1 MGLVL
6 LVALMSPASLVAQAP
21 AKLPKANASRLTYD
35 QDGVAYLN
43 IKTKR
48 KTAEGYEDKVHRV
61 PFTGVAFWEE
71 SWGRAE
77 VTYSNGIPHGEV
89 TVVAQ
94 NRLLYQFRYDQGK
107 RVTNSVTSETGGTG
121 GASLIEEAGEGE
133 GGEK

>member
-1 MGLVL
+1 
-6 LVALMSPASLVAQAP
+6 MSPASLVAQAP

-35 QDGVAYLN
+35 QDGVAYL
-43 IKTKR
+43 KK
-48 KTAEGYEDKVHRV
+48 V

-89 TVVAQ
+89 TVVAR

-121 GASLIEEAGEGE
+121 GASPTKEAGD
-133 GGEK
+133 GGGDR